1 MVVLMYFFSWF
12 VFILFIAHAERQAI
26 NTIIQGSAAD
36 VTKMAMI
43 KLDKNVNQNFL
54 KPHIKLIMHLHD
66 ELIFEVI
73 SLLCFS
79 SYII

>member
-1 MVVLMYFFSWF
+1 MILKYWCTTKSIIFTLF
-12 VFILFIAHAERQAI
+12 VAQAERQAI

-43 KLDKNVNQNFL
+43 KVDKAVNLSLLSQ
-54 KPHIKLIMHLHD
+54 HIHLVMHLHD

-73 SLLCFS
+73 FV
-79 SYII
+79 

>member
-1 MVVLMYFFSWF
+1 MFNNYFHNAIS
-12 VFILFIAHAERQAI
+12 LAQAERQAI

-43 KLDKNVNQNFL
+43 KIDKVVNQDSL
-54 KPHIKLIMHLHD
+54 KSHVQLIMHLHD

-73 SLLCFS
+73 FETFII
-79 SYII
+79 SYCIVN